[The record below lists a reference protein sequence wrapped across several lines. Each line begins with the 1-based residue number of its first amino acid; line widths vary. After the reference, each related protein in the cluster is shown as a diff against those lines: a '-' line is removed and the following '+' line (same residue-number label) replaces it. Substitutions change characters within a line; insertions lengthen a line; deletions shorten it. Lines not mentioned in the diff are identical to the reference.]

1 MERRISSLRR
11 SAPQRRRDGTRP
23 DVIIVGAGSAGSVLA
38 ARLSEDADRC
48 VLLLEAGPSFN
59 SVARLPPEIRHVG
72 SLAAAVPGHPNNWS
86 YTGRLTPEATYP
98 VPRGKIVGG
107 SSSIN
112 GAYFVRARPDDFQR
126 WVEAGNDKW
135 SFEDVLPYYRKLED
149 DRDFGGPF
157 HGKGGPVPVKRQD
170 GDLMSP
176 LTAAFIEAGLR
187 LGFAEEHDK
196 NCPGPS
202 GIGLVPLN
210 AVDGV
215 RVSTAVA
222 YLMPNLNR
230 PNLIVRSHT
239 FVRRV
244 LFQGTRAIGVEAE
257 SAAGRQEW
265 IYAPEVIL
273 CSGAIGSPQLLTLSG
288 VGPADELRAL
298 GVHVVHDSPG
308 VGKDFVDHPEL
319 WVTFQPKQMMMPT
332 HPHMAFHQAALNY
345 SADGSSSLEDMEI
358 ICGVLSI
365 GAMTLGSG
373 LSSMRA
379 VANIVHRPIRTLQAI
394 RGIPVRRL
402 LAEAH
407 RHADLPLLCGLQ
419 DEHSRGELRV
429 ISTNPHVP
437 PLLQYNYFAEPI
449 DVERMRRCVR
459 LAAAL
464 LGAPPMSRLIARR
477 TSPTDADLAS
487 DGALER
493 WMRANIATA
502 IHMSASCKMGPPSDK
517 RAVVDQDFRVY
528 GVTGLRVVDT
538 SAMPDLIRRGPCA
551 TALMMGERAADL
563 VIGKPQTTDAGYR
576 PITTLKRGREPADG
590 ASVPEDIRAPA
601 CGP

>member
-1 MERRISSLRR
+1 M
-11 SAPQRRRDGTRP
+11 RP
-23 DVIIVGAGSAGSVLA
+23 DVIIVGGGSAGSVLA
-38 ARLSEDADRC
+38 ARLSENPERS

-59 SVARLPPEIRHVG
+59 SVARLPPEIRQVG
-72 SLAAAVPGHPNNWS
+72 SLAAAVPGHPNNWT
-86 YTGRLTPEATYP
+86 YTGHLTREATYP

-112 GAYFVRARPDDFQR
+112 GAYFVRARPDDFRR
-126 WVEAGNDKW
+126 WVEAGNEEW
-135 SFEDVLPYYRKLED
+135 SFEHVLPYYRKMED

-187 LGFAEEHDK
+187 LGFPEEHDK
-196 NCPGPS
+196 NSPGPA

-257 SAAGRQEW
+257 SAAGRQER
-265 IYAPEVIL
+265 IHAPEVIL
-273 CSGAIGSPQLLTLSG
+273 CSGAIGSPQLLVLSG

-298 GVHVVHDSPG
+298 GVRVVHDSPG

-345 SADGSSSLEDMEI
+345 SADGSSSVEDLEI

-365 GAMTLGSG
+365 GAMMLGSG

-379 VANIVHRPIRTLQAI
+379 LANIVQRPIRTLQAI
-394 RGIPVRRL
+394 RGIPMRRL
-402 LAEAH
+402 LAEAQ
-407 RHADLPLLCGLQ
+407 RHGDLPLLCGLQ

-437 PLLQYNYFAEPI
+437 PLLHYNYFAESS
-449 DVERMRRCVR
+449 DMERMRRCVR
-459 LAAAL
+459 LAAEL
-464 LGAPPMSRLIARR
+464 LGSAPMSRLIARR
-477 TSPTDADLAS
+477 TSPTDEDLSS
-487 DGALER
+487 DRALEA
-493 WMRANIATA
+493 WMRDNLATA
-502 IHMSASCKMGPPSDK
+502 IHMSASCKMGPQSDT

-528 GVTGLRVVDT
+528 GVSGLRIVDT

-551 TALMMGERAADL
+551 TAVMMGERAADL
-563 VIGKPQTTDAGYR
+563 VIGKPRPADSVYG
-576 PITTLKRGREPADG
+576 PITNLQGESDERDG
-590 ASVPEDIRAPA
+590 AGVPEDIRAVAIEP
-601 CGP
+601 